1 MIYLLRTSG
10 INEKHEPVLILKI
23 GYTDDSRGEG
33 RFADYKSAGM
43 DIEVLYKVQ
52 GGNID
57 LEHELQK
64 RFHNF
69 NLSWKSLEW
78 FEDCPEIVNAFSGFN
93 DIDNVANFLDY
104 SSFDEFI
111 ESRKKI
117 NLKELYTE
125 SLNAVI
131 SDFGEDSSIVGFYR
145 SFIDETRFDRRLECL
160 CNFEDREKL
169 FDYIPDK
176 SFADF
181 IRILGPSR
189 CAAFSYRRNLLE
201 RELKNCINHQSVD
214 VRSVILEKFNIEGQ
228 YWITSNAWFR
238 VIVVATDVWK
248 TLGYQV
254 VVFLAAITSINT
266 NLYEAAEMDGA
277 GHWKKCLHITIP
289 GIKPMIT
296 LMCILNIGNIMNAGF
311 EQILVMY
318 SPSVYATGDI
328 LDTMGYRI
336 GLLGLDYSMGTAI
349 GLFKSVISCI
359 CFIIA
364 YRIAFKVADYKLF

>member
-214 VRSVILEKFNIEGQ
+214 VRSVILEKFNIESKYSLPNIKQELGIIYESVGYSKTPKAVDLLEYFNVQ
-228 YWITSNAWFR
+228 ETSFYTT
-238 VIVVATDVWK
+238 VDGKKHK
-248 TLGYQV
+248 TRAFEIL
-254 VVFLAAITSINT
+254 SIKDDNKGE
-266 NLYEAAEMDGA
+266 NL
-277 GHWKKCLHITIP
+277 
-289 GIKPMIT
+289 
-296 LMCILNIGNIMNAGF
+296 
-311 EQILVMY
+311 
-318 SPSVYATGDI
+318 
-328 LDTMGYRI
+328 
-336 GLLGLDYSMGTAI
+336 
-349 GLFKSVISCI
+349 
-359 CFIIA
+359 
-364 YRIAFKVADYKLF
+364 

>member
-43 DIEVLYKVQ
+43 DIEVLYKVR
-52 GGNID
+52 GGNIE

-78 FEDCPEIVNAFSGFN
+78 FEDCPEIVNAFSGFS
-93 DIDNVANFLDY
+93 DIDNIANFLDY

-131 SDFGEDSSIVGFYR
+131 SDFGEDSSIVEFYR
-145 SFIDETRFDRRLECL
+145 SFIDEARFDRRLECL

-169 FDYIPDK
+169 IDYIPDE
-176 SFADF
+176 SFANF
-181 IRILGPSR
+181 IRILGPER
-189 CAAFSYRRNLLE
+189 CKALKYRKSDVDREIDRLL
-201 RELKNCINHQSVD
+201 NNQ
-214 VRSVILEKFNIEGQ
+214 NID
-228 YWITSNAWFR
+228 ITSDIISKFEIGR
-238 VIVVATDVWK
+238 KYSLIEIK
-248 TLGYQV
+248 EYL
-254 VVFLAAITSINT
+254 T
-266 NLYEAAEMDGA
+266 NLYEAKG
-277 GHWKKCLHITIP
+277 
-289 GIKPMIT
+289 
-296 LMCILNIGNIMNAGF
+296 
-311 EQILVMY
+311 
-318 SPSVYATGDI
+318 
-328 LDTMGYRI
+328 
-336 GLLGLDYSMGTAI
+336 
-349 GLFKSVISCI
+349 FKSSPKATDLSKYFELRAAKLSAIVDGEKKMV
-359 CFIIA
+359 
-364 YRIAFKVADYKLF
+364 RAFEILSIKDDNKGENL